1 MKRFIATLAGAAALS
16 LSVAQA
22 AEPAKFPDWRQY
34 RDVTNSSFV
43 EADGDR
49 VLQLSIVVAASPA
62 QVWDAFT
69 TAEGY
74 RAWVA
79 PVSAVDLRIGGDIEA
94 SYDPNAKIGGPDN
107 IRNRIVAYVPQRLL
121 SFRNVQAPKALP
133 HRELFGEIVTTLE
146 IKDLGAGRS
155 RVSLT
160 AVGYGPGE
168 GFDVLY
174 RHFEWGNAYSL
185 NELKRRFETGP
196 IDWAAVFERQKAAA
210 ASATV
215 TGGTTR

>member
-1 MKRFIATLAGAAALS
+1 MKRILAAALAS
-16 LSVAQA
+16 ALLASPAHA
-22 AEPAKFPDWRQY
+22 AEPAKVPDWRDF
-34 RDVTNSSFV
+34 RAVTNSSFV
-43 EADGDR
+43 EASGDR
-49 VLQLSIVVAASPA
+49 VLQLSIVVTASPA

-79 PVSAVDLRIGGDIEA
+79 PVSVVDLRIGGDIEA
-94 SYDPNAKIGGPDN
+94 SYDPAAKIGGPDN
-107 IRNRIVAYVPQRLL
+107 IKNRIVAYVPQRLL

-133 HRELFGEIVTTLE
+133 HRELFGDIVTTLE
-146 IKDLGAGRS
+146 IEDLGAGRS

-160 AVGYGPGE
+160 SVGYGAGE
-168 GFDVLY
+168 GFDTLY

-185 NELKRRFETGP
+185 NELKKRFETGP

-215 TGGTTR
+215 TGGGKTE

>member
-1 MKRFIATLAGAAALS
+1 MKRFIATLAGVAALS

-49 VLQLSIVVAASPA
+49 VLQLSIVVNATPA

-79 PVSAVDLRIGGDIEA
+79 PAAAVDLRIGGDIEA
-94 SYDPNAKIGGPDN
+94 SYDPAAKIGGPDN

-146 IKDLGAGRS
+146 IEDLGAGRS

-185 NELKRRFETGP
+185 NELKKRFETGP
-196 IDWAAVFERQKAAA
+196 IDWAALFERQKAAA

>member
-1 MKRFIATLAGAAALS
+1 MRRILATLAGAAALT
-16 LSVAQA
+16 LSAAQA

-34 RDVTNSSFV
+34 RDVTNSSFT

-49 VLQLSIVVAASPA
+49 VLQLSIVVKASPA

-94 SYDPNAKIGGPDN
+94 SYNPAAKIGDPDN
-107 IRNRIVAYVPQRLL
+107 IKNRIVAYVPQRLL
-121 SFRNVQAPKALP
+121 SFRNVQAPKALQ
-133 HRELFGEIVTTLE
+133 HRELFGDVVTTLE
-146 IKDLGAGRS
+146 IEDLGASRS

-168 GFDVLY
+168 GFDFLF

-185 NELKRRFETGP
+185 NELKKRFETGP

-215 TGGTTR
+215 TGGTTK

>member
-1 MKRFIATLAGAAALS
+1 MNRVLPAVLAAAMLS
-16 LSVAQA
+16 LSVAHA

-49 VLQLSIVVAASPA
+49 VLQLSIVVKASPA

-79 PVSAVDLRIGGDIEA
+79 PVAAVDLRIGGDIEA
-94 SYDPNAKIGGPDN
+94 SYDPAAKIGGPDN

-121 SFRNVQAPKALP
+121 SFRNVQAPKALK
-133 HRELFGEIVTTLE
+133 HRELFGDTVTTLE
-146 IKDLGAGRS
+146 IEDLGAGRS

-160 AVGYGPGE
+160 SVGYAAGE
-168 GFDVLY
+168 GFDFLF

-185 NELKRRFETGP
+185 NELRKRFETGP

-215 TGGTTR
+215 TGGTAK

>member
-49 VLQLSIVVAASPA
+49 VLQLSIVVNATPA

-79 PVSAVDLRIGGDIEA
+79 PVAAVDLRIGGDIEA
-94 SYDPNAKIGGPDN
+94 SYDPAAKIGGPDN

-133 HRELFGEIVTTLE
+133 HRELFGEIVITLE
-146 IKDLGAGRS
+146 IEDLGAGRS

-185 NELKRRFETGP
+185 NELKKRFETGP
-196 IDWAAVFERQKAAA
+196 IDWAALFERQKAAA

>member
-49 VLQLSIVVAASPA
+49 VLQLSIVVTASPA

-79 PVSAVDLRIGGDIEA
+79 PVAAVDLRIGGDIEA
-94 SYDPNAKIGGPDN
+94 SYDPAAKIGGPDN

-121 SFRNVQAPKALP
+121 SFRNVQAPKALK

-146 IKDLGAGRS
+146 IEDLGAGRS

-160 AVGYGPGE
+160 SVGYAAGE
-168 GFDVLY
+168 GFDFLF

-185 NELKRRFETGP
+185 NELKKRFETGP

-215 TGGTTR
+215 TGGTAK

>member
-49 VLQLSIVVAASPA
+49 VLQLSIVVNATPA

-94 SYDPNAKIGGPDN
+94 SYDPAAKIGGPDN

-146 IKDLGAGRS
+146 IEDLGAGRS

-160 AVGYGPGE
+160 AVGYGAGE
-168 GFDVLY
+168 GFDFLY

-185 NELKRRFETGP
+185 NELKKRFETGP
-196 IDWAAVFERQKAAA
+196 IDWAALFERQRAAA

-215 TGGTTR
+215 TGGTTK

>member
-49 VLQLSIVVAASPA
+49 VLQLSIVVNATPA

-79 PVSAVDLRIGGDIEA
+79 PVAAVDLRIGGDIEA
-94 SYDPNAKIGGPDN
+94 SYDPAAKIGGPDN

-146 IKDLGAGRS
+146 IEDLGAGRS

-185 NELKRRFETGP
+185 NELKKRFETGP
-196 IDWAAVFERQKAAA
+196 IDWAALFERQKAAA

>member
-49 VLQLSIVVAASPA
+49 VLQLSIVVNATPA

-94 SYDPNAKIGGPDN
+94 SYDPAAKIGGPDN

-146 IKDLGAGRS
+146 IQDLGAGRA

-185 NELKRRFETGP
+185 NELKKRFETGP
-196 IDWAAVFERQKAAA
+196 IDWAALFERQKAAA
-210 ASATV
+210 ASATL

>member
-1 MKRFIATLAGAAALS
+1 MKYILLAALAS
-16 LSVAQA
+16 ALLATTAHA
-22 AEPAKFPDWRQY
+22 AEPAKAPDWRDF
-34 RDVTNSSFV
+34 RAVTNSSFV

-49 VLQLSIVVAASPA
+49 VLQLSIVVTASPA

-94 SYDPNAKIGGPDN
+94 SYDPTAKIGGPDN

-133 HRELFGEIVTTLE
+133 HRELFGDIVTTLE
-146 IKDLGAGRS
+146 IEDLGAGRS

-160 AVGYGPGE
+160 SVGYAPGE

-185 NELKRRFETGP
+185 NELKKRFETGP
-196 IDWAAVFERQKAAA
+196 IDWAAVFERRKA
-210 ASATV
+210 ASASAVFTG
-215 TGGTTR
+215 GGTTK

>member
-1 MKRFIATLAGAAALS
+1 MKSLFAILAGVAAFGLAIG
-16 LSVAQA
+16 QA
-22 AEPAKFPDWRQY
+22 AEPATFPDWRQY

-49 VLQLSIVVAASPA
+49 VLQLSIIVSASPA

-69 TAEGY
+69 SAEGT

-79 PVSAVDLRIGGDIEA
+79 PVSAIDLRIGGDIEA
-94 SYDPNAKIGGPDN
+94 SYDPAAKIGDPDN
-107 IRNRIVAYVPQRLL
+107 IRNRIVAYVPQHLL
-121 SFRNVQAPKALP
+121 SFRNVQAPKALR
-133 HRELFGEIVTTLE
+133 HRELFGDIVTTVE
-146 IKDLGAGRS
+146 IEGLGAART

-160 AVGYGPGE
+160 AVGYGQGE
-168 GFDVLY
+168 GFDFLF

-185 NELKRRFETGP
+185 NELKKRFETGP

-215 TGGTTR
+215 TGGASP

>member
-1 MKRFIATLAGAAALS
+1 MKRFIAMLAGAAALS
-16 LSVAQA
+16 LSAAQA

-49 VLQLSIVVAASPA
+49 VLQLSIVVTASPA

-69 TAEGY
+69 TADGY

-79 PVSAVDLRIGGDIEA
+79 PVAAVDLRIGGDIEA
-94 SYDPNAKIGGPDN
+94 SYDPAAKIGGPDN

-133 HRELFGEIVTTLE
+133 HRELFGDIVTTLE
-146 IKDLGAGRS
+146 IEDLGAGRS

-160 AVGYGPGE
+160 SVGYAAGE

-185 NELKRRFETGP
+185 NELNKRFETGP

-215 TGGTTR
+215 TGGTTK

>member
-1 MKRFIATLAGAAALS
+1 MKRLLATLAGAAALS

-94 SYDPNAKIGGPDN
+94 SYDLAAKIGGPDN

-133 HRELFGEIVTTLE
+133 HHELFGEIVTTLE
-146 IKDLGAGRS
+146 IEDLGAGRS

-185 NELKRRFETGP
+185 NELKKRFETGP
-196 IDWAAVFERQKAAA
+196 IDWAALFERQKAAA

>member
-1 MKRFIATLAGAAALS
+1 MKRLLPAALS
-16 LSVAQA
+16 AVILALSSAHA
-22 AEPAKFPDWRQY
+22 AEPAKVPDWRDF
-34 RDVTNSSFV
+34 RAVTNSSFA
-43 EADGDR
+43 EAGGDR
-49 VLQLSIVVAASPA
+49 VLQLSIVVTASPA

-69 TAEGY
+69 TAQGY

-79 PVSAVDLRIGGDIEA
+79 PVAAVDLRIGGDIEA
-94 SYDPNAKIGGPDN
+94 SYDPTATIGGPDN
-107 IRNRIVAYVPQRLL
+107 IKNRIVAYVPQRLL

-146 IKDLGAGRS
+146 IEDLGAGRS

-160 AVGYGPGE
+160 SVGYAAGE
-168 GFDVLY
+168 GYDVLY

-185 NELKRRFETGP
+185 NELRKRFETGP

-215 TGGTTR
+215 TGGKTK

>member
-49 VLQLSIVVAASPA
+49 VLQLSIVVNATPA

-79 PVSAVDLRIGGDIEA
+79 PVAAVDLRIGGDIEA
-94 SYDPNAKIGGPDN
+94 SYDPAAKIGGPDN

-146 IKDLGAGRS
+146 IEDLGAGRA

-185 NELKRRFETGP
+185 NELKKRFETGP
-196 IDWAAVFERQKAAA
+196 IDWAALFERQKAAA